1 MERLVFGGQLIKAVQ
16 WESGASL
23 SSLPNDILR
32 HVMCFLGPPGASS
45 FVQASRCF
53 YETIGPALG
62 AIDKKACALWLE
74 ERVKLYKNKKSQ
86 LYASDSWAEL
96 VKDSGSWLVLTGFF
110 LMVVMIGL
118 MHEESLRSNPFV
130 LALVGMILALEAFL
144 LLPLIVQYYKVRSC
158 DEQLQNLESLKR
170 SL

>member
-1 MERLVFGGQLIKAVQ
+1 MERLVFDGQSTKAVQ
-16 WESGASL
+16 SESGASL

-45 FVQASRCF
+45 FVQASSCLH
-53 YETIGPALG
+53 EGIGSLLNAV
-62 AIDKKACALWLE
+62 DKKACTLWLE

-86 LYASDSWAEL
+86 LYASDSWAEV
-96 VKDSGSWLVLTGFF
+96 VKDNGSWLVLTGFF
-110 LMVVMIGL
+110 LVVVMIGL
-118 MHEESLRSNPFV
+118 MHEDSLRSNPFV
-130 LALVGMILALEAFL
+130 LALVGMMLALEAVL

-158 DEQLQNLESLKR
+158 DEQLKNLESVKR

>member
-1 MERLVFGGQLIKAVQ
+1 MGRLVFDGQSTKAVQ
-16 WESGASL
+16 SESGASL

-74 ERVKLYKNKKSQ
+74 ERIALIRTKKLE
-86 LYASDSWAEL
+86 LLASDSLAEL

-110 LMVVMIGL
+110 LVGMMTGVML
-118 MHEESLRSNPFV
+118 EDNLRSNNFV
-130 LALVGMILALEAFL
+130 LALVGMMLALEAFL

-158 DEQLQNLESLKR
+158 DEQLQNLESVKR